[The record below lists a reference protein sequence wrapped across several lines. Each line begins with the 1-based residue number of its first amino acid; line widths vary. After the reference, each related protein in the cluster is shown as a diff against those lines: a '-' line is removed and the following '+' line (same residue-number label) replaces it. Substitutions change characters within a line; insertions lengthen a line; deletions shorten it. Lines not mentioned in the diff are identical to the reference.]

1 MKTKFDRLVVASHNI
16 GKVREIRE
24 LLVPFGIITQSAA
37 ELGLPDVEETG
48 LTFTAN
54 AELKSIAAAKAAGI
68 PALSDDSGLAVDAL
82 KGAPGIYS
90 ARWTENNKGA
100 RDWVLGMTRVKEAMD
115 KTGSCT
121 TSARFICALSLAFP
135 TGKARTYVGKVE
147 GDIVFPARGSKGFGY
162 DPIFQP
168 IGHDVTFGEM
178 NPADKHAMSHRAD
191 AFAQLIK
198 AEFESRA

>member
-1 MKTKFDRLVVASHNI
+1 MITKFDRLVVASHNI

-24 LLVPFGIITQSAA
+24 LLAPFGIITQSAA

-48 LTFTAN
+48 LTFSAN

-82 KGAPGIYS
+82 NGAPGIYS
-90 ARWTENNKGA
+90 ARWTENDKGA
-100 RDWVLGMTRVKEAMD
+100 RDWALGMTRVQEAMD
-115 KTGSCT
+115 KAGSCA

-168 IGHDVTFGEM
+168 RGHDVTFGEM

-198 AEFESRA
+198 AEFESK

>member
-90 ARWTENNKGA
+90 ARWTENDRGA
-100 RDWVLGMTRVKEAMD
+100 RDWALGMTRVKEAMD
-115 KTGSCT
+115 ETGSEST
-121 TSARFICALSLAFP
+121 TARFICALSLAFP

-168 IGHDVTFGEM
+168 RGYEQTFGEM

-198 AEFESRA
+198 AEFESKA

>member
-24 LLVPFGIITQSAA
+24 LLAPFGIITQSAA

-54 AELKSIAAAKAAGI
+54 AELKSIAAATAAGI

-90 ARWTENNKGA
+90 ARWTENECGA
-100 RDWVLGMTRVKEAMD
+100 RDWALGMTRVKEAMD
-115 KTGSCT
+115 KTGSDK

-168 IGHDVTFGEM
+168 RGHEVTFGEM

-198 AEFESRA
+198 AEFESQ

>member
-90 ARWTENNKGA
+90 ARWTENDKGA
-100 RDWVLGMTRVKEAMD
+100 RDWALGMTRVQEAMD
-115 KTGSCT
+115 KTGSDK

-168 IGHDVTFGEM
+168 RGHDVTFGEM

-198 AEFESRA
+198 AEFESQA